1 MLLNSKNILEFYCQN
16 STWVFINPKSDAD
29 NKLWIKRYPVPH
41 SIFLLRAFNWLWE
54 VQWRVKS
61 RSSFQLSAAARSCH
75 RFWVVK
81 ECCCWCSLFPE
92 KTRKIVGLLV
102 GNLETMQISACV
114 CVCVCFHFRNRHRH
128 HFSGASD
135 PWPEL
140 MHFRVLSLRHA
151 FWWCQGQV
159 CIDANQSSW
168 QLIATD
174 LRATASWKLLLLLLS
189 LNIFAVGGS
198 SSGDLYGQRKLLRV
212 TSLYRQTF

>member
-1 MLLNSKNILEFYCQN
+1 MEGKVALKFSVIGC
-16 STWVFINPKSDAD
+16 
-29 NKLWIKRYPVPH
+29 
-41 SIFLLRAFNWLWE
+41 
-54 VQWRVKS
+54 
-61 RSSFQLSAAARSCH
+61 SSQLS
-75 RFWVVK
+75 
-81 ECCCWCSLFPE
+81 SLLGRKRVLLLVLSFSR

-159 CIDANQSSW
+159 CLDANQSSW

-189 LNIFAVGGS
+189 LNIFAVGES